1 MLHIGFR
8 YERKGS
14 NMMKKALS
22 TIMAMVLLVWAT
34 ASLAEQ
40 LPSPAMQTTIK
51 ADVTLREGSTASESD
66 FEVWLEADPE
76 MSAMLLTEMQD
87 YIATEK
93 LAHFFDDESWTL
105 AAEYLPENF
114 DMEKLMLAE
123 LYSISAAHY
132 DLEYGDVDAA
142 FEFAAD
148 YEDDAILLAMVG
160 VVINEAAVEGDLPEL
175 QWFPIQATVHEGRVV
190 LTIPQQ
196 ALELISDDEPAY
208 FVLLQEQA

>member
-1 MLHIGFR
+1 
-8 YERKGS
+8 
-14 NMMKKALS
+14 MMEKILS
-22 TIMAMVLLVWAT
+22 MIMAMVLLVWAT

-51 ADVTLREGSTASESD
+51 ADVTLREGSAASESD
-66 FEVWLEADPE
+66 FEVWLEANPE
-76 MSAMLLTEMQD
+76 MSAMLLAELQD
-87 YIATEK
+87 FIASEK
-93 LAHFFDDESWTL
+93 LASFFSDEAWTL

-114 DMEKLMLAE
+114 DIEKLMLAE
-123 LYSISAAHY
+123 LYSMCATRY
-132 DLEYGDVDAA
+132 DLEYGDVGAA

-148 YEDDAILLAMVG
+148 YKDDAILLAMVG
-160 VVINEAAVEGDLPEL
+160 VVINEAAAEGDLPEL
-175 QWFPIQATVHEGRVV
+175 QWFPIQAAAREGRVV